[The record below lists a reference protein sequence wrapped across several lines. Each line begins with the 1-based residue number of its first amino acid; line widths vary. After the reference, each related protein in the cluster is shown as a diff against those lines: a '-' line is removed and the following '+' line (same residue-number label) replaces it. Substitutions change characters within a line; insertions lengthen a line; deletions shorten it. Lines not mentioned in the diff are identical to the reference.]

1 MKNAEWQAIQPRG
14 MVSLVF
20 FGKDALLAGSRS
32 PPADYGA
39 SDAWCA
45 AVAPR

>member
-20 FGKDALLAGSRS
+20 FGKDATARRVRGC
-32 PPADYGA
+32 PPADYCA
-39 SDAWCA
+39 NDA
-45 AVAPR
+45 